1 MNKIIILIILF
12 GSCSLLST
20 TTWEINQDGTGDF
33 VNIQAGIDA
42 ATDGDTVLVYPG
54 TYYEN
59 INFLGKDITVASL
72 ILTTGDESYIYNTI
86 IDGNEEWSVVE
97 FDNNETEDTVLQG
110 FTIQNGIGHV
120 GYNYSGGGIFINHA
134 SPILKDLLITQSI
147 ARIGGGIFFSS
158 SNSFLENVTIT
169 GNHAYANGGGISI
182 GRIPNTNAVDCN
194 LTFSTDNKC
203 NIYNN
208 TAGSS
213 ADIMI
218 TEAHNSIVNYIIV
231 DTFTIL
237 NPTGNL
243 VKPSFFLELSID
255 NQWLEPA
262 EHDLY
267 VHPEGDDSNSGATPD
282 EPLHSIQWALTKISA
297 DSLNPRTIHLD
308 KGIYSPGRGQL
319 FPLNMRSHVT
329 LKGVGKEKT
338 IIEWD
343 VGEDMMPISLID
355 SFYARDNALKDM
367 TIRNFP
373 GSYTLLFSS
382 KAPYKQ
388 NALISGINIYNTE
401 GSSSGISLTRGNIT
415 IKDSEFFN
423 SINEL
428 RAIHITNRTNPD
440 NSEAVIENITIMNH
454 QPDYQ
459 SGFGGS
465 ALTVGGT
472 DQVTIS
478 NCLFANNT
486 LLDDLWPRGAV
497 SLLNTDTLYFTNNT
511 VVNNHQDPGSFV
523 PTGAIRIGRGGDF
536 YLTNNIIYDNSDYT
550 FITLRG
556 QTRSKVYLEHN
567 LIEGGTDPAIIH
579 VMGYEPY
586 GVEFIWGEGNI
597 DGPVH
602 FYGQEAGLDPSD
614 PLYYQLTEYSPAVD
628 AGTPDTTGLHLP
640 PWDLLYNRR
649 VWDGLGNGEAIID
662 MGCYEYGAPSVPQS
676 VVSADE
682 PAIEIPQQLSVK
694 NYPNPFNPD
703 TTIEFELPQESD
715 VTLEIFNIKGQKVRK
730 LYDCYSAPGIY
741 SLYWNGKDD
750 NGRQLPSGIYLYKLV
765 TEYEVVTRKM
775 MLLK

>member
-59 INFLGKDITVASL
+59 INFLGKHITVASL
-72 ILTTGDESYIYNTI
+72 ILTTGDENYIYNTI

-97 FDNNETEDTVLQG
+97 FNNSESEVATLQG
-110 FTIQNGIGHV
+110 FTIRNGIA
-120 GYNYSGGGIFINHA
+120 YSNFGGGINIDYS
-134 SPILKDLLITQSI
+134 SPSLKDLLIEDNY
-147 ARIGGGIFFSS
+147 ANAGGGIFFGGSQAY
-158 SNSFLENVTIT
+158 LENVTIRN
-169 GNHAYANGGGISI
+169 NHSYDIGGGIGI
-182 GRIPNTNAVDCN
+182 GRSNGIDTQIIWSNE
-194 LTFSTDNKC
+194 NKC

-208 TAGSS
+208 TASSS
-213 ADIMI
+213 ADIFV
-218 TEAHNSIVNYIIV
+218 TNSTAFNTHNHVII
-231 DTFTIL
+231 DTFTVL
-237 NPTGNL
+237 DPTAYIT
-243 VKPSFFLELSID
+243 PSPYLSLSID

-297 DSLNPRTIHLD
+297 DSLNPRTIHLAE
-308 KGIYSPGRGQL
+308 GIYSPGRGQL

-329 LKGVGKEKT
+329 LKGADKEKT

-343 VGEDMMPISLID
+343 VVQTMMPNYLMRSR
-355 SFYARDNALKDM
+355 YERDNAIKDM
-367 TIRNFP
+367 TIRNFS
-373 GSYTLLFSS
+373 GRYTLFFSS
-382 KAPYKQ
+382 MAPYEQ
-388 NALISGINIYNTE
+388 NALISGITIYNTE
-401 GSSSGISLTRGNIT
+401 GTRSGISLTRGSIT
-415 IKDSEFFN
+415 IKDSEFTDTN
-423 SINEL
+423 NEGSVISITG
-428 RAIHITNRTNPD
+428 INPAY
-440 NSEAVIENITIMNH
+440 EYQAVLENLTIMNT

-465 ALTVGGT
+465 ALNVRGMEKAS
-472 DQVTIS
+472 VS

-486 LLDDLWPRGAV
+486 LLDDLWLRGAV